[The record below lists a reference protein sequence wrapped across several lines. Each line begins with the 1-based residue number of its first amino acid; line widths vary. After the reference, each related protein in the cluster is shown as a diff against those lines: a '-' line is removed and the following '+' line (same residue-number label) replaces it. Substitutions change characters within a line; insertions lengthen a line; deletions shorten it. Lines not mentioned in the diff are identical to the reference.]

1 MATVKRVTRST
12 ATGSKIIIVSK
23 SNQSSEET
31 ILPDASSQPQL
42 QEQQAEIKN
51 EKEDFIG

>member
-31 ILPDASSQPQL
+31 ILPDIGSNEA
-42 QEQQAEIKN
+42 ETAEIKN
-51 EKEDFIG
+51 ETDIEDFIG

>member
-12 ATGSKIIIVSK
+12 ATGSKIFIVSK

-31 ILPDASSQPQL
+31 ILPDSNNQQQP
-42 QEQQAEIKN
+42 EIKN
-51 EKEDFIG
+51 EKDIEEYLL

>member
-23 SNQSSEET
+23 SNQSNEET
-31 ILPDASSQPQL
+31 ILPDTNNQQQP
-42 QEQQAEIKN
+42 EIKN
-51 EKEDFIG
+51 EKDIEEFLG